1 MWHPENTTET
11 KPSVKLL
18 KKIKLMKNLLRD
30 FGKIRNRRSSDVI
43 M

>member
-18 KKIKLMKNLLRD
+18 KKIKLMKNLLRVLEKL
-30 FGKIRNRRSSDVI
+30 GIEEVQTS
-43 M
+43 